1 MITTRGCDWDMLM
14 EIIMPYLPLLRKT
27 PPGCGPSKRSSCRSR
42 ILISSPAEKI
52 PLWSESKT
60 HFLPKMGRKNGSWW
74 EYFTSPKLCWQH
86 MFTLWGMDLTA
97 KKLFSPWANLAP
109 QCTLASCCHTKS
121 WRTCSHQL
129 VGHQCL
135 HQDSR
140 LGRRIAWAMLR
151 RKDGETQNLRTYWRW
166 FHGGF
171 LLDESMRYAK
181 YGGLSQGLC
190 GNLDVF
196 ESICFRR
203 FSGKCF
209 PNWESLPSAL
219 PTSSLNP
226 QQRRRSGHDMLSWK
240 FKLTM
245 HLQKSLQSSGF
256 VSSTGLIH
264 NARAIS
270 GLLGITNTLMSGL
283 QAATTPE
290 NVLYCVSI
298 WIEKWNHLESG
309 CIALSLVCNPSSF
322 KVPTT
327 DQPNSSVLIDG
338 PVPNHPNHHGRM
350 KFLKIHPAHGQLRG
364 HVKRSMDSFPHPVL
378 VGTGAI
384 IVIVWPIIIVIYSDN
399 VSQIHHMT
407 RTHHRSVIHHSH
419 NEIQIRDRSMRKTHH
434 RSSTL
439 WTHHRQDVFQIHHSL
454 RIRGDRWSHPHHS
467 VRSIQHDRCMY
478 RHSQAWCQILKDP
491 SWYIDSSSQ
500 LRP

>member
-1 MITTRGCDWDMLM
+1 MCSWLLLVAVIETCWWKLLCHICHCWEKLPRVAAHQNALVAGHAYLSHPQQRRYCFGLSPKPIFYLKWVEKTEVDESTSHPQSYAGSTCLLFEGWTSPRKNCFHLEPIWPPSVHWQVAAIPRAGGLAPINWLVTSAFTKTLGLVEGLHGPCFEGKIGKHKICERTEGGFMVVSFLMNPWDMQSTEACLRGCA
-14 EIIMPYLPLLRKT
+14 EIWMYL
-27 PPGCGPSKRSSCRSR
+27 SQYVS
-42 ILISSPAEKI
+42 
-52 PLWSESKT
+52 
-60 HFLPKMGRKNGSWW
+60 
-74 EYFTSPKLCWQH
+74 
-86 MFTLWGMDLTA
+86 
-97 KKLFSPWANLAP
+97 
-109 QCTLASCCHTKS
+109 
-121 WRTCSHQL
+121 
-129 VGHQCL
+129 
-135 HQDSR
+135 
-140 LGRRIAWAMLR
+140 
-151 RKDGETQNLRTYWRW
+151 
-166 FHGGF
+166 GGF
-171 LLDESMRYAK
+171 
-181 YGGLSQGLC
+181 QG
-190 GNLDVF
+190 
-196 ESICFRR
+196 
-203 FSGKCF
+203 
-209 PNWESLPSAL
+209 SAFQIENHFQ

-419 NEIQIRDRSMRKTHH
+419 NETQIRDRSMRKTHH

-467 VRSIQHDRCMY
+467 LRSIQNDRCMY
-478 RHSQAWCQILKDP
+478 RQSQAWCQILKDP

>member
-1 MITTRGCDWDMLM
+1 MRTAPKRRNRSITKSCGDAKLELFPGARPPDTTFTSWYDLTLALVYVFMITTRGCDWDMLM

-27 PPGCGPSKRSSCRSR
+27 PPGCGPSKRSRCRSR

-52 PLWSESKT
+52 LLWSESKT

-151 RKDGETQNLRTYWRW
+151 RKDWETQNLRTYWRW

-209 PNWESLPSAL
+209 PNWESLPTYFELEPAATSTIRSWHAQLKVQTDDAPSEESAKQWICFFNW
-219 PTSSLNP
+219 TDS
-226 QQRRRSGHDMLSWK
+226 QCSGDFRVAWHNQHFDVRTTGCHNTRKCLV
-240 FKLTM
+240 LRL
-245 HLQKSLQSSGF
+245 HLDRKVKPLGKRVHCLVLSLQP
-256 VSSTGLIH
+256 L
-264 NARAIS
+264 
-270 GLLGITNTLMSGL
+270 
-283 QAATTPE
+283 
-290 NVLYCVSI
+290 
-298 WIEKWNHLESG
+298 
-309 CIALSLVCNPSSF
+309 
-322 KVPTT
+322 
-327 DQPNSSVLIDG
+327 
-338 PVPNHPNHHGRM
+338 
-350 KFLKIHPAHGQLRG
+350 
-364 HVKRSMDSFPHPVL
+364 
-378 VGTGAI
+378 
-384 IVIVWPIIIVIYSDN
+384 
-399 VSQIHHMT
+399 
-407 RTHHRSVIHHSH
+407 
-419 NEIQIRDRSMRKTHH
+419 
-434 RSSTL
+434 
-439 WTHHRQDVFQIHHSL
+439 
-454 RIRGDRWSHPHHS
+454 
-467 VRSIQHDRCMY
+467 
-478 RHSQAWCQILKDP
+478 
-491 SWYIDSSSQ
+491 
-500 LRP
+500 